1 MSFGRLG
8 AVGRGFGRMGA
19 GGKSM
24 LTGNSSTVQ
33 QYLNRLPTPLSSSDE
48 AIVAAYIDGLVSD
61 GVWSRLDFLHLYVMA
76 DAANWPVNLISSS
89 FTASLASGV
98 ANPPTWTSRGG
109 IAGHFGASTYV
120 DSNFNP
126 STAGGNYSQSDAMIC
141 CWCSAPASALAG
153 DLFQQDTTVELFPRN
168 SLSTAWERIRSSAI
182 AGTMMPAI
190 RSRANG

>member
-89 FTASLASGV
+89 FTASLASALPIRRRGPRAV
-98 ANPPTWTSRGG
+98 VLQVISAHPLMSIQTSIRRPL
-109 IAGHFGASTYV
+109 GAT
-120 DSNFNP
+120 
-126 STAGGNYSQSDAMIC
+126 TA
-141 CWCSAPASALAG
+141 
-153 DLFQQDTTVELFPRN
+153 
-168 SLSTAWERIRSSAI
+168 
-182 AGTMMPAI
+182 
-190 RSRANG
+190 RATQ